1 MSDTRRRLGDRRDG
15 KLLRDIDSMHIIM
28 PMIYIN
34 RSDNEAYISER
45 IDLTNIDAYLAK
57 RNAENPEFKFTLFH
71 IIVAAILKVIVL
83 RPKLNRFIANKNMYQ
98 RNDLSAAFVVK
109 KRFEDTSEEGMAF
122 IHANESTT
130 IDTLR
135 EDLYKQ
141 ITTVKKGGG
150 DASSDAMDILRKI
163 PRPILKFIFMILRWL
178 DRHGL
183 VPQFL
188 IETDLNYAS
197 VILSNLGSI
206 KLRSGY
212 HHLSNWGTASL
223 FVIVGETKKRPFYDD
238 DGNVEFRNSVDL
250 GLTIDE
256 RIADGYYYSKSVRLL
271 KYILEHPEC
280 LEKPFSEP
288 VDY

>member
-109 KRFEDTSEEGMAF
+109 KRFEDTSEEGLALTNVKSPKSTTDTAIILNTNTFFKLFAF
-122 IHANESTT
+122 I
-130 IDTLR
+130 
-135 EDLYKQ
+135 
-141 ITTVKKGGG
+141 KKPP
-150 DASSDAMDILRKI
+150 L
-163 PRPILKFIFMILRWL
+163 
-178 DRHGL
+178 
-183 VPQFL
+183 
-188 IETDLNYAS
+188 
-197 VILSNLGSI
+197 
-206 KLRSGY
+206 
-212 HHLSNWGTASL
+212 
-223 FVIVGETKKRPFYDD
+223 
-238 DGNVEFRNSVDL
+238 
-250 GLTIDE
+250 
-256 RIADGYYYSKSVRLL
+256 
-271 KYILEHPEC
+271 
-280 LEKPFSEP
+280 
-288 VDY
+288 

>member
-28 PMIYIN
+28 PMVYIN

-109 KRFEDTSEEGMAF
+109 KRFEDTSEEGLAF
-122 IHANESTT
+122 IHASESTT

-141 ITTVKKGGG
+141 ITTVKNGGG
-150 DASSDAMDILRKI
+150 DA
-163 PRPILKFIFMILRWL
+163 
-178 DRHGL
+178 
-183 VPQFL
+183 
-188 IETDLNYAS
+188 
-197 VILSNLGSI
+197 
-206 KLRSGY
+206 
-212 HHLSNWGTASL
+212 
-223 FVIVGETKKRPFYDD
+223 
-238 DGNVEFRNSVDL
+238 
-250 GLTIDE
+250 
-256 RIADGYYYSKSVRLL
+256 
-271 KYILEHPEC
+271 
-280 LEKPFSEP
+280 
-288 VDY
+288 

>member
-109 KRFEDTSEEGMAF
+109 SALRTPPKRAWHLFTQTKAPPLTPCVRICTS
-122 IHANESTT
+122 
-130 IDTLR
+130 R
-135 EDLYKQ
+135 
-141 ITTVKKGGG
+141 
-150 DASSDAMDILRKI
+150 
-163 PRPILKFIFMILRWL
+163 
-178 DRHGL
+178 
-183 VPQFL
+183 
-188 IETDLNYAS
+188 
-197 VILSNLGSI
+197 
-206 KLRSGY
+206 
-212 HHLSNWGTASL
+212 
-223 FVIVGETKKRPFYDD
+223 
-238 DGNVEFRNSVDL
+238 
-250 GLTIDE
+250 
-256 RIADGYYYSKSVRLL
+256 
-271 KYILEHPEC
+271 
-280 LEKPFSEP
+280 
-288 VDY
+288 